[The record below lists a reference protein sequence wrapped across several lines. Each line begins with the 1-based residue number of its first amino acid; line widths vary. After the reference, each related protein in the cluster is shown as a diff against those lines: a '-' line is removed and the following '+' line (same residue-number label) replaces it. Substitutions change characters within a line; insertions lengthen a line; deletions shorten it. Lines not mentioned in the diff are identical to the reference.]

1 MACCEIS
8 LNWSFAG
15 KEILIMIWAE
25 NQTETVGKCDMCGS
39 SDLVFLAKRPDGLPV
54 SECTKCGFSFLGR
67 RPYKDAIAAYYDKAY
82 FQDSSTYQDYFSYA
96 RAVTELGY
104 CPRLHRLEPFINDW
118 KSKKVLEIG
127 CAAGST
133 LALIER
139 LGGEVEGIEISEIA
153 SRIANEHFKIK
164 VFNGSYE
171 EAVINNNSFDFI
183 LMFDVLEHIL
193 APGKAI
199 DHIGEVLKQNGFFA
213 LTVPNFDRF
222 TVEGLDWAGIQSWF
236 EHINYFK
243 SDVLCNRIED
253 SGFRIVGQHT
263 YTAGLNK
270 SGKPENHTM
279 RSLKIRL
286 KQTFHFLEAPFRIA
300 RKLKFILKG
309 PPYLDVRR
317 DKSGMDLFILAQK
330 KY

>member
-1 MACCEIS
+1 
-8 LNWSFAG
+8 
-15 KEILIMIWAE
+15 MIWAE
-25 NQTETVGKCDMCGS
+25 NQIETVGKCDMCGS

-54 SECTKCGFSFLGR
+54 NECTKCGFSFLGR
-67 RPYKDAIAAYYDKAY
+67 RPSEKAITAYYDKAY

-96 RAVTELGY
+96 RAVTELGC
-104 CPRLHRLEPFINDW
+104 CPRLRRLEPFINDW

-133 LALIER
+133 LSLIQR
-139 LGGEVEGIEISEIA
+139 SGGEGEGIEISEIA
-153 SRIANEHFKIK
+153 SRIAKDYFKLN
-164 VFNGSYE
+164 VFNGPYE
-171 EAVINNNSFDFI
+171 KAVINNNSFDFV
-183 LMFDVLEHIL
+183 LMFDVLEHIV

-199 DHIGEVLKQNGFFA
+199 DHIAEVLKQNGFFV

-222 TVEGLDWAGIQSWF
+222 TVEGLNWPGIQSWF
-236 EHINYFK
+236 EHVNYFK
-243 SDVLCNRIED
+243 SNVLCSRLEA
-253 SGFRIVGQHT
+253 SGFRIIEQHT

-270 SGKPENHTM
+270 SGKPENKKM
-279 RSLKIRL
+279 RFLKTRL
-286 KQTFHFLEAPFRIA
+286 KQKYHFLDTPFRIA